1 MTSSVEKKLSELG
14 ITLPTPVAPVA
25 NYVPVVRTGNLLFIS
40 GQLPRDAEGKLIT
53 GHLGA
58 DVDVATGQAAARLC
72 AIHLLAQ
79 AKGFIGDLDQIVRV
93 VKLTAFVNSTPD
105 FADQPIVVN
114 GCSDFFVDVLGDKGR
129 HSRSAVGIAA
139 LPMNAAVEIEAVI
152 EIA

>member
-14 ITLPTPVAPVA
+14 VTLPAPGAPVA

-40 GQLPRDAEGKLIT
+40 GQLPRDAEGKLAT

-58 DVDVATGQAAARLC
+58 DVDVPTGQAAARLC
-72 AIHLLAQ
+72 ALHLLAQ
-79 AKGFIGDLDQIVRV
+79 VKGFIGDLDQIVRV

-105 FADQPIVVN
+105 FTDQASVVN
-114 GCSDFFVDVLGDKGR
+114 GCSDFLVEALGDKGR
-129 HSRSAVGIAA
+129 HARSAVGISA
-139 LPMNAAVEIEAVI
+139 LPLNAAVEIEAII

>member
-14 ITLPTPVAPVA
+14 VTLPAPVAPVA

-40 GQLPRDAEGKLIT
+40 GQLPRDAEGKLTT

-58 DVDVATGQAAARLC
+58 DVDMATGQAAARLC

-79 AKGFIGDLDQIVRV
+79 TKGFIGDLEKIVRV

-105 FADQPIVVN
+105 FTDQATVVN
-114 GCSDFFVDVLGDKGR
+114 GCSDFLVEVLGDKGR
-129 HSRSAVGIAA
+129 HARSAVGIAA
-139 LPMNAAVEIEAVI
+139 LPLNAAVEVEAII